1 MRPDENANASSSL
14 TDLQDQIERRQV
26 INQLQCRVHVQLY
39 FDVLQSLS
47 IFVTGMLYSVD
58 GFLYYA
64 AMYHLIAL
72 FGMLVVYLL
81 EFKAILITV
90 ALVGSTLG
98 LDMWCVAAATFSLYS
113 CLHVNQEYG
122 KAHVLWAA
130 EPCGAHR
137 LDSGLVFALVA
148 AMTAYGILGSVVF
161 IQNLL
166 QLNKDSVTPRKTYYA
181 VVSYTVIVVL
191 VLLRIFQHFEM
202 LAKNTTAFF
211 LTWYIFLWSIVV
223 EIIFT
228 GLAVT
233 LLVVGG
239 YWFRSLS
246 WVCRIGAIA
255 QYIAFVLDILN
266 AALGV
271 AMLRAPQNDDEGYSQ
286 TVAYYFG
293 RSQLREYH
301 MGEMVLFVT
310 LSSAAVIPHFVLASS
325 LMDKSIFEA
334 SDDFTTSDARPRI
347 NHPTAILLKKPTKYK
362 L

>member
-1 MRPDENANASSSL
+1 MRPVENPNALSASN
-14 TDLQDQIERRQV
+14 DLQDQIERRQV
-26 INQLQCRVHVQLY
+26 INQLRCRVHVQLY

-47 IFVTGMLYSVD
+47 IFVTGMLYSID

-64 AMYHLIAL
+64 ALYHLIAL
-72 FGMLVVYLL
+72 FGMLVVYFIQ
-81 EFKAILITV
+81 FKTIMITV

-98 LDMWCVAAATFSLYS
+98 LDVWCVAAATFSLYS

-166 QLNKDSVTPRKTYYA
+166 QLNKDGITARKTYYA
-181 VVSYTVIVVL
+181 VVSYAVIVVL

-202 LAKNTTAFF
+202 LAQNTTAFF

-223 EIIFT
+223 EILFT
-228 GLAVT
+228 GLAVS
-233 LLVVGG
+233 LLMVGG
-239 YWFRSLS
+239 YWLKGLS

-255 QYIAFVLDILN
+255 QYIAFVLDIFN

-271 AMLRAPQNDDEGYSQ
+271 AMLRAPQEDNQDHSRA
-286 TVAYYFG
+286 VAYYFG

-301 MGEMVLFVT
+301 MGEMVLYVA

-325 LMDKSIFEA
+325 LMDKPIM
-334 SDDFTTSDARPRI
+334 TTTEDSPNLDTRPQT
-347 NHPTAILLKKPTKYK
+347 NHPMIISIKKPTKYR

>member
-1 MRPDENANASSSL
+1 
-14 TDLQDQIERRQV
+14 
-26 INQLQCRVHVQLY
+26 
-39 FDVLQSLS
+39 
-47 IFVTGMLYSVD
+47 MLYSID

-64 AMYHLIAL
+64 ALYHLIAL
-72 FGMLVVYLL
+72 LGMLVVYFI
-81 EFKAILITV
+81 EFKTILITV

-98 LDMWCVAAATFSLYS
+98 LDMWCVVAATFSLYS

-122 KAHVLWAA
+122 KAHVLWADK
-130 EPCGAHR
+130 PCGAHR

-166 QLNKDSVTPRKTYYA
+166 QLNKDNITPRKTYYA

-191 VLLRIFQHFEM
+191 VLLRIFQHLEM

-223 EIIFT
+223 EIVFT
-228 GLAVT
+228 GFAVS

-239 YWFRSLS
+239 YWFKSLS
-246 WVCRIGAIA
+246 WVCQIGAMA
-255 QYIAFVLDILN
+255 QYIAFALDILN

-271 AMLRAPQNDDEGYSQ
+271 AMLRAPQDDDEGHSK

-301 MGEMVLFVT
+301 MGEMVLFVA

-325 LMDKSIFEA
+325 LMDKPILGA
-334 SDDFTTSDARPRI
+334 DDESPTLDARPRT
-347 NHPTAILLKKPTKYK
+347 NHPTAISFKKPTKYR